1 MLEDSRFR
9 RLGIQSREWEWRVPG
24 RRLVGRAAMGRQCLV
39 LACGGEVRRKEGER
53 HHIMSCCCVSEAW
66 DRLLAIS
73 KPAAR
78 SGRGR

>member
-39 LACGGEVRRKEGER
+39 LACGGEVRER
-53 HHIMSCCCVSEAW
+53 DTI
-66 DRLLAIS
+66 
-73 KPAAR
+73 
-78 SGRGR
+78 